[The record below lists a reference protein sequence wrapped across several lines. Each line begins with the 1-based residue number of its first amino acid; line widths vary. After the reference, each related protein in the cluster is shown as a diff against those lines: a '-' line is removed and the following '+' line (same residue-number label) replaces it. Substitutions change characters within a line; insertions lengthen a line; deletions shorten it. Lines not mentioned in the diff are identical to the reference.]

1 MEKKLL
7 KPRNDLVFQKL
18 FGEQKNKEITGHLLS
33 LILGKEV
40 YNVDL
45 DVNKQMIGKREGL
58 KTCILDIRAKF
69 NDGEECNIE
78 LQVSPYKHMPDR
90 MLQYWSMNY
99 INKLERGEDYSKI
112 KPTIAVLI
120 TCYKLDEIKE
130 ISRYH
135 TSWSL
140 REDKETE
147 AVLTDKFQ
155 VHVLEI
161 PKVKDIEIQ
170 TDELAQWMSFI
181 NDPEDGRLE
190 KMMYENNKYFKQARK
205 ELEYLSGDKDFQEIV
220 EKRALALMDQEVQT
234 RLAKEEGREEGRR
247 EGKTEGISIGIA
259 QNTVEMVKKLI
270 QKNMTNAFI
279 KDVTGYEEE
288 EIEKI
293 RKETKEK
300 QKEEPEK

>member
-135 TSWSL
+135 TRWSL
-140 REDKETE
+140 REDKETD
-147 AVLTDKFQ
+147 AILTDKFQ
-155 VHVLEI
+155 IHVLEI

-234 RLAKEEGREEGRR
+234 RLAKEEGKEEGREEGRR

-259 QNTVEMVKKLI
+259 QNTVEMIKKLI
-270 QKNMTNAFI
+270 QENMTNEVI
-279 KDVTGYEEE
+279 KRVTGYKEE

-293 RKETKEK
+293 RRETELNK
-300 QKEEPEK
+300 

>member
-130 ISRYH
+130 IPRYH

-140 REDKETE
+140 REDKETDS
-147 AVLTDKFQ
+147 VLTDKFQ
-155 VHVLEI
+155 MHILEI

-234 RLAKEEGREEGRR
+234 RAAKE
-247 EGKTEGISIGIA
+247 EGISIGIA
-259 QNTVEMVKKLI
+259 QNTLETIKKLI
-270 QKNMTNAFI
+270 QENMTNEVI
-279 KDVTGYEEE
+279 KRVTGYKEE

-293 RKETKEK
+293 RKEIKEK
-300 QKEEPEK
+300 QKEEEPKK

>member
-140 REDKETE
+140 REDKETD
-147 AVLTDKFQ
+147 VILTDKFQ
-155 VHVLEI
+155 IHVLEI

-234 RLAKEEGREEGRR
+234 RLAKEEGKKEGIE
-247 EGKTEGISIGIA
+247 EGKTEGITIERLEIA
-259 QNTVEMVKKLI
+259 KKMKA
-270 QKNMTNAFI
+270 KNMPM
-279 KDVTGYEEE
+279 EEIME
-288 EIEKI
+288 LTELSKVEIEKI
-293 RKETKEK
+293 KIEK
-300 QKEEPEK
+300 

>member
-1 MEKKLL
+1 MKY
-7 KPRNDLVFQKL
+7 PDLQ
-18 FGEQKNKEITGHLLS
+18 EQKNKEITGHLLS

-234 RLAKEEGREEGRR
+234 RLAKEEGREEGREEER
-247 EGKTEGISIGIA
+247 EESRR
-259 QNTVEMVKKLI
+259 NTVEMIKKLI
-270 QKNMTNAFI
+270 QENMTNQFI
-279 KDVTGYEEE
+279 KRITGYEEE

-293 RKETKEK
+293 RKEIKEK

>member
-69 NDGEECNIE
+69 NDGE
-78 LQVSPYKHMPDR
+78 
-90 MLQYWSMNY
+90 
-99 INKLERGEDYSKI
+99 DYSKI

-130 ISRYH
+130 IPRYH

-140 REDKETE
+140 REDTETD

-234 RLAKEEGREEGRR
+234 RLAKEEGITIERLE
-247 EGKTEGISIGIA
+247 IA
-259 QNTVEMVKKLI
+259 KKMKA
-270 QKNMTNAFI
+270 KNMPI
-279 KDVTGYEEE
+279 E
-288 EIEKI
+288 EIMEL
-293 RKETKEK
+293 TGLS
-300 QKEEPEK
+300 KEEIGKIKIEK

>member
-140 REDKETE
+140 REDKETDS
-147 AVLTDKFQ
+147 VLTDKFQ

-234 RLAKEEGREEGRR
+234 RLAKEEGREEGR
-247 EGKTEGISIGIA
+247 TEGISIGEKNKKIEIA
-259 QNTVEMVKKLI
+259 KKMKA
-270 QKNMTNAFI
+270 KNMPI
-279 KDVTGYEEE
+279 E
-288 EIEKI
+288 EIMELTELS
-293 RKETKEK
+293 KEDIENIK
-300 QKEEPEK
+300 

>member
-135 TSWSL
+135 TRWSL
-140 REDKETE
+140 REDKETD
-147 AVLTDKFQ
+147 AILTDKFQ
-155 VHVLEI
+155 IHVLEI

-234 RLAKEEGREEGRR
+234 RLAKEEG
-247 EGKTEGISIGIA
+247 ISIGIA
-259 QNTVEMVKKLI
+259 RNTVEMIKKLI
-270 QKNMTNAFI
+270 QENMTNEVI
-279 KDVTGYEEE
+279 KRVTGYEEE

-293 RKETKEK
+293 RKEINEK
-300 QKEEPEK
+300 RKEEKHTRK

>member
-234 RLAKEEGREEGRR
+234 RLAKEEGREEG
-247 EGKTEGISIGIA
+247 KTEGITIERLEIA
-259 QNTVEMVKKLI
+259 KKMKA
-270 QKNMTNAFI
+270 KNMPI
-279 KDVTGYEEE
+279 E
-288 EIEKI
+288 EIMELTELS
-293 RKETKEK
+293 KEDIENIK
-300 QKEEPEK
+300 

>member
-135 TSWSL
+135 TRWSL
-140 REDKETE
+140 REDKETD

-155 VHVLEI
+155 IHVLEI

-234 RLAKEEGREEGRR
+234 RLAKEEGREEGRE
-247 EGKTEGISIGIA
+247 EGKTEGITIEKLEIA
-259 QNTVEMVKKLI
+259 KKM
-270 QKNMTNAFI
+270 KARNMPI
-279 KDVTGYEEE
+279 EEIMELTELSKE

-293 RKETKEK
+293 GQETKEK
-300 QKEEPEK
+300 QKEEEKE

>member
-1 MEKKLL
+1 M
-7 KPRNDLVFQKL
+7 
-18 FGEQKNKEITGHLLS
+18 
-33 LILGKEV
+33 
-40 YNVDL
+40 
-45 DVNKQMIGKREGL
+45 
-58 KTCILDIRAKF
+58 A
-69 NDGEECNIE
+69 
-78 LQVSPYKHMPDR
+78 
-90 MLQYWSMNY
+90 
-99 INKLERGEDYSKI
+99 INNNSSTK
-112 KPTIAVLI
+112 

-140 REDKETE
+140 REDTETD

-234 RLAKEEGREEGRR
+234 RLAKEEGITIERLE
-247 EGKTEGISIGIA
+247 IA
-259 QNTVEMVKKLI
+259 KKMKA
-270 QKNMTNAFI
+270 KNMPI
-279 KDVTGYEEE
+279 E
-288 EIEKI
+288 EIMEL
-293 RKETKEK
+293 TGLS
-300 QKEEPEK
+300 KEEIGKIKIEK

>member
-1 MEKKLL
+1 MGKKLL

-140 REDKETE
+140 REDKETD
-147 AVLTDKFQ
+147 AILTDKFQ
-155 VHVLEI
+155 MHILEI

-234 RLAKEEGREEGRR
+234 REAKE
-247 EGKTEGISIGIA
+247 EGISIGIA
-259 QNTVEMVKKLI
+259 QNTAEMIKKLI

-279 KDVTGYEEE
+279 KDVTGYKEE

-293 RKETKEK
+293 RKKINAK
-300 QKEEPEK
+300 QKDEKLEKN

>member
-140 REDKETE
+140 REDKETD
-147 AVLTDKFQ
+147 AILTDKFQ
-155 VHVLEI
+155 IHVLEI

-190 KMMYENNKYFKQARK
+190 KMMYENNKYFKQP
-205 ELEYLSGDKDFQEIV
+205 LE
-220 EKRALALMDQEVQT
+220 
-234 RLAKEEGREEGRR
+234 
-247 EGKTEGISIGIA
+247 
-259 QNTVEMVKKLI
+259 
-270 QKNMTNAFI
+270 
-279 KDVTGYEEE
+279 
-288 EIEKI
+288 
-293 RKETKEK
+293 
-300 QKEEPEK
+300 

>member
-1 MEKKLL
+1 MGKKLL

-130 ISRYH
+130 IPRYH

-140 REDKETE
+140 REDKETDS
-147 AVLTDKFQ
+147 VLTDKFQ
-155 VHVLEI
+155 IHVLEI

-181 NDPEDGRLE
+181 IYL
-190 KMMYENNKYFKQARK
+190 MQNNLYSRTMLFF
-205 ELEYLSGDKDFQEIV
+205 LF
-220 EKRALALMDQEVQT
+220 
-234 RLAKEEGREEGRR
+234 
-247 EGKTEGISIGIA
+247 
-259 QNTVEMVKKLI
+259 
-270 QKNMTNAFI
+270 
-279 KDVTGYEEE
+279 
-288 EIEKI
+288 I
-293 RKETKEK
+293 RKRIYICKNLVFLFF
-300 QKEEPEK
+300 PE